1 MSFVKRFFFIALCN
15 FFVSESMGQKSMTL
29 RQCLEY
35 AATNNIQ
42 VQQASLMER
51 MSKNNLTQSM
61 VNFLPTATAAS
72 NYNFTFGNSID
83 PTSFSFVNENS
94 QSLTMNLSS
103 NLTLFNGWQKVNS
116 VIRNKAE
123 LEASAND
130 KQNTIN
136 NTALQIT
143 NLFLQVLLNKEL
155 EIVAKKQVGISAEQL
170 SRTKSQ
176 IQSGALAETAIYESE
191 AQVARDYASQ
201 IQASNNVIL
210 SLLQL
215 KNALQISGEEDFDIV
230 PPSSDVILD
239 NIANK
244 NADQIFKS
252 AVTSQPSI
260 RSAQAR
266 IASARISKRLALGSL
281 SPTIGVNFN
290 LSDNYFNKASRIV
303 SLSPYQTEPIS
314 FRDQLNS
321 NLTKVV
327 GFNLTLP
334 ILQGGSRI
342 NSIANAKLQEQVR
355 ELDLANQKNTLRQE
369 VQQAFNNAKASLE
382 NMLANEKVKSSAQK
396 SYEVTEKRF
405 NSGLANS
412 FELDQVRLNY
422 LRAESQYLQAKY
434 TYLLNL
440 KVLDFY
446 QGGPIT
452 LD

>member
-1 MSFVKRFFFIALCN
+1 MGFVKQIFSFLLFISLTIG
-15 FFVSESMGQKSMTL
+15 VSGQKSWTL
-29 RQCLEY
+29 RECLEH
-35 AATNNIQ
+35 ATTNNIQ
-42 VQQASLMER
+42 VKQAALMER
-51 MSKNNLTQSM
+51 MSKNNLNESM
-61 VNFLPTATAAS
+61 VNFLPTASAAT

-103 NLTLFNGWQKVNS
+103 NLTLFNGLQRVNN
-116 VIRNKAE
+116 VLRNKAE

-155 EIVAKKQVGISAEQL
+155 DMVAKKQVDISTEQL
-170 SRTKSQ
+170 KRTKSQ
-176 IQSGALAETAIYESE
+176 IQSGSLAETAIYEFE
-191 AQVARDYASQ
+191 AQVARDFASQ
-201 IQASNNVIL
+201 VQTSNNVSL

-215 KNALQISGEEDFDIV
+215 KNALQIEGEEEFEIV
-230 PPSSDVILD
+230 PPQSSVIIE
-239 NIANK
+239 NVANK
-244 NADQIFKS
+244 NSEQIFRM
-252 AVTSQPSI
+252 AVSNQPSI

-266 IASARISKRLALGSL
+266 IASARFSKKLAWGSL
-281 SPTIGVNFN
+281 SPSIGLNFN
-290 LSDNYFNKASRIV
+290 LSDNFFNKASRIV

-342 NSIANAKLQEQVR
+342 NNIANSKLQQQIR
-355 ELDLANQKNTLRQE
+355 ELDLSNQKNSLRQE
-369 VQQAFNNAKASLE
+369 VQQSYNNARASLE

-396 SYEVTEKRF
+396 SYEVTEKRY
-405 NSGLANS
+405 NSGLANA
-412 FELDQVRLNY
+412 FELDQSRLNY

-446 QGGPIT
+446 QGVPIT
-452 LD
+452 LE